1 MILLKEFTIAKTN
14 KVNIPFSPP
23 YIDQD
28 VLDEVMNTL
37 QSGWIT
43 TGPKVKA
50 LEQLS
55 AEIAGVQH
63 ALCVNS
69 WTSGALLVLKWLGL
83 QDGDEVIIPAYTYSA
98 TALAVLHSGGVP
110 VMVDIKEDFTIDP
123 EKLAAA
129 ITSKT
134 KAVITVDVAGWPCD
148 YSRINSILQEDSVKQ
163 IFTATSDVQAK
174 LGRPL
179 LIADAAHS
187 FGATYMGKPATL
199 GADITIFSLHA
210 VKNITTAEGGVIALN
225 LPLGFDN
232 GEIYK
237 WMRLN
242 AMNGQTADAFT
253 KTQKGNWRY
262 DIVSDGLKINLTD
275 VCAAIGLAQMRK
287 YKSQLLP
294 DRRRVFNHY
303 CSFFKNKDWAI
314 IPPYVDEERESSYH
328 LFLLRVKGITEAQRD
343 KIIQLVAEAGAATN
357 VHFVPMPMLTLFK
370 QKGYDIANYPQA
382 YDNYHNEISL
392 PIYSQLTDE
401 QCTFIEEQIEKAYI
415 AVVK

>member
-1 MILLKEFTIAKTN
+1 M
-14 KVNIPFSPP
+14 NIPFSPP

-69 WTSGALLVLKWLGL
+69 WTSGALLTLKWLGL
-83 QDGDEVIIPAYTYSA
+83 QDGDEVIVPAYTYSA
-98 TALAVLHSGGVP
+98 TALAVLHSGGIP
-110 VMVDIKEDFTIDP
+110 VMVDIKDDFTIDP

-134 KAVITVDVAGWPCD
+134 KAIITVDVAGWPCD
-148 YSRINSILQEDSVKQ
+148 YNRINSILQQDSVKQ
-163 IFTATSDVQAK
+163 IFAATGDVQEK

-225 LPLGFDN
+225 LPDGFDN
-232 GEIYK
+232 EETYK

-242 AMNGQTADAFT
+242 AMNGQTADALT

-287 YKSQLLP
+287 YKTQLLP
-294 DRRRVFNHY
+294 DRRRVFDHY
-303 CSFFKNKDWAI
+303 RRFFKDKDWAI
-314 IPPYVDEERESSYH
+314 MPPSADGERESSYH
-328 LFLLRVKGITEAQRD
+328 LFLLRIKDITEVQRD
-343 KIIQLVAEAGAATN
+343 RIIQLVAEAGAATN

-370 QKGYDIANYPQA
+370 QKGYNIADYPQA

-401 QCTFIEEQIEKAYI
+401 QCTFIEEQIEKAYL

>member
-1 MILLKEFTIAKTN
+1 M
-14 KVNIPFSPP
+14 NIPFSPP

-69 WTSGALLVLKWLGL
+69 WTSGALLTLKWLGL
-83 QDGDEVIIPAYTYSA
+83 QDGDEVIVPAYTYSA
-98 TALAVLHSGGVP
+98 TALAVLHSGGIP
-110 VMVDIKEDFTIDP
+110 VMVDIKDDFTIDP

-134 KAVITVDVAGWPCD
+134 KAIITVDVAGWPCD
-148 YSRINSILQEDSVKQ
+148 YNRINSILQRDSVKQ
-163 IFTATSDVQAK
+163 IFAANGDAQEK

-225 LPLGFDN
+225 LPVGFDN
-232 GEIYK
+232 EETYR

-242 AMNGQTADAFT
+242 AMNGQTADALT

-287 YKSQLLP
+287 YKTQLLP
-294 DRRRVFNHY
+294 DRRRVFDHY
-303 CSFFKNKDWAI
+303 HRFFKGKDWAI
-314 IPPYVDEERESSYH
+314 MPPSADGERESSYH
-328 LFLLRVKGITEAQRD
+328 LFLLRIKDITEVQRD
-343 KIIQLVAEAGAATN
+343 SIIQLVAEAGAATN

-370 QKGYDIANYPQA
+370 QKGYDIADYPQA

-401 QCTFIEEQIEKAYI
+401 QCTFIEEQIEKAYL

>member
-1 MILLKEFTIAKTN
+1 M
-14 KVNIPFSPP
+14 NIPFSPP

-69 WTSGALLVLKWLGL
+69 WTSGALLTLKWLGL
-83 QDGDEVIIPAYTYSA
+83 QDGDEVIVPAYTYSA
-98 TALAVLHSGGVP
+98 TALAVLHSGGIP
-110 VMVDIKEDFTIDP
+110 VMVDIKDDFTIDP

-134 KAVITVDVAGWPCD
+134 KAIITVDVAGWPCD
-148 YSRINSILQEDSVKQ
+148 YNRINSILQRDSVKQ
-163 IFTATSDVQAK
+163 IFAATSDVQEK

-225 LPLGFDN
+225 LPVGFDN
-232 GEIYK
+232 EETYR

-242 AMNGQTADAFT
+242 AMNGQTADALT

-287 YKSQLLP
+287 YKTQLLP
-294 DRRRVFNHY
+294 DRRRVFDHY
-303 CSFFKNKDWAI
+303 RRFFKDKNWAI
-314 IPPYVDEERESSYH
+314 MPPSADGERESSYH
-328 LFLLRVKGITEAQRD
+328 LFLLRIKDITEVQRD

-370 QKGYDIANYPQA
+370 QKGYNIADYPQA

-401 QCTFIEEQIEKAYI
+401 QCTFIEEQIEKAYL

>member
-1 MILLKEFTIAKTN
+1 
-14 KVNIPFSPP
+14 VNIPFSPP

-69 WTSGALLVLKWLGL
+69 WTSGALLTLKWLGL
-83 QDGDEVIIPAYTYSA
+83 QDGDEVIVPAYTYSA
-98 TALAVLHSGGVP
+98 TALAVLHSGGIP
-110 VMVDIKEDFTIDP
+110 VMVDIKDDFTIDP

-134 KAVITVDVAGWPCD
+134 KAIITVDVAGWPCD
-148 YSRINSILQEDSVKQ
+148 YNRINSILQRDSVKQ
-163 IFTATSDVQAK
+163 IFAATSDVQEK

-225 LPLGFDN
+225 LPVGFDN
-232 GEIYK
+232 EETYR

-242 AMNGQTADAFT
+242 AMNGQTADALT

-287 YKSQLLP
+287 YKTQLLP
-294 DRRRVFNHY
+294 DRRRVFDHY
-303 CSFFKNKDWAI
+303 RRFFKDKNWAI
-314 IPPYVDEERESSYH
+314 MPPSADGERESSYH
-328 LFLLRVKGITEAQRD
+328 LFLLRIKDITEVQRD

-370 QKGYDIANYPQA
+370 QKGYNIADYPQA

-401 QCTFIEEQIEKAYI
+401 QCTFIEEQIEKAYL

>member
-1 MILLKEFTIAKTN
+1 
-14 KVNIPFSPP
+14 VNIPFSPP

-28 VLDEVMNTL
+28 VLDEVMSTL

-69 WTSGALLVLKWLGL
+69 WTSGALLTLKWLGL
-83 QDGDEVIIPAYTYSA
+83 QEGDEVIVPAYTYSA

-129 ITSKT
+129 ITPKT
-134 KAVITVDVAGWPCD
+134 KAIITVDVAGWPCN
-148 YSRINSILQEDSVKQ
+148 YNRINSVLQQDSVKQ
-163 IFTATSDVQAK
+163 IFTATSHVQQK
-174 LGRPL
+174 LARPV

-225 LPLGFDN
+225 LPVGFDN
-232 GEIYK
+232 AEVYK

-287 YKSQLLP
+287 YKTQLLP
-294 DRRRVFNHY
+294 DRRRVFDHY
-303 CSFFKNKDWAI
+303 SRFFNNKEWAI
-314 IPPYVDEERESSYH
+314 MPPSKDADRESSYH
-328 LFLLRVKGITEAQRD
+328 LFLLRIKDITEAQRD
-343 KIIQLVAEAGAATN
+343 EIIQLVAEAGAATN

-415 AVVK
+415 EVVK

>member
-1 MILLKEFTIAKTN
+1 M
-14 KVNIPFSPP
+14 NIPFSPP

-98 TALAVLHSGGVP
+98 TALAVLHSGGIP

-123 EKLAAA
+123 EKLAAS
-129 ITSKT
+129 ITPKT
-134 KAVITVDVAGWPCD
+134 KAIITVDVAGWPCD

-225 LPLGFDN
+225 LPIGFDN
-232 GEIYK
+232 EETYK

-287 YKSQLLP
+287 YKTQLLP
-294 DRRRVFNHY
+294 DRRRVFDHY
-303 CSFFKNKDWAI
+303 SRFFKNKGWAI
-314 IPPYVDEERESSYH
+314 MPPSKDADRESSYH
-328 LFLLRVKGITEAQRD
+328 LFLLRINDITEAQRD
-343 KIIQLVAEAGAATN
+343 SIIQLVAEAGAATN

>member
-1 MILLKEFTIAKTN
+1 M
-14 KVNIPFSPP
+14 NIPFSPP

-69 WTSGALLVLKWLGL
+69 WTSGALLTLKWLGL
-83 QDGDEVIIPAYTYSA
+83 QDGDEVIVPAYTYSA
-98 TALAVLHSGGVP
+98 TALAVLHSGGIP
-110 VMVDIKEDFTIDP
+110 VMVDIKDDFTIDP

-134 KAVITVDVAGWPCD
+134 KAIITVDVAGWPCD
-148 YSRINSILQEDSVKQ
+148 YNRINSILQRDSVKQ
-163 IFTATSDVQAK
+163 IFAATSDVQEK

-225 LPLGFDN
+225 LPDGFDN
-232 GEIYK
+232 EETYK

-242 AMNGQTADAFT
+242 AMNGQTADALT

-287 YKSQLLP
+287 YKTQLLP
-294 DRRRVFNHY
+294 DRRRVFDHY
-303 CSFFKNKDWAI
+303 RRFFKDKDWAI
-314 IPPYVDEERESSYH
+314 MPPSADGERESSYH
-328 LFLLRVKGITEAQRD
+328 LFLLRIKDITEAQRD
-343 KIIQLVAEAGAATN
+343 NIIQLVAEAGAATN

-370 QKGYDIANYPQA
+370 QKGYNIADYPQA

-401 QCTFIEEQIEKAYI
+401 QCTFIEEQIEKAYL

>member
-1 MILLKEFTIAKTN
+1 MKEYTTVKTS

-28 VLDEVMNTL
+28 VLDEVMSTL

-69 WTSGALLVLKWLGL
+69 WTSGALLTLKWLGL
-83 QDGDEVIIPAYTYSA
+83 QDGDEVIVPAYTYSA
-98 TALAVLHSGGVP
+98 TALSVLHSGGIP

-123 EKLAAA
+123 EKIAQA

-134 KAVITVDVAGWPCD
+134 KAIITVDVAGWPCD
-148 YSRINSILQEDSVKQ
+148 YNRINSILQQDSVKQ
-163 IFTATSDVQAK
+163 QFNASSDVQQK

-225 LPLGFDN
+225 LNDDFDN
-232 GEIYK
+232 AEVYK

-242 AMNGQTADAFT
+242 AMNGQTADALT

-287 YKSQLLP
+287 YKTQLLP
-294 DRRRVFNHY
+294 DRRRVFDHY
-303 CSFFKNKDWAI
+303 GRFFSNKEWAI
-314 IPPYVDEERESSYH
+314 MPPSKDADRESSYH
-328 LFLLRVKGITEAQRD
+328 LFLLRIKGITEAQRD
-343 KIIQLVAEAGAATN
+343 KMIQLVAETGAATN

-382 YDNYHNEISL
+382 YNNYHNEISL

-415 AVVK
+415 EVVK

>member
-1 MILLKEFTIAKTN
+1 M
-14 KVNIPFSPP
+14 NIPFSPP
-23 YIDQD
+23 YIDKD
-28 VLDEVMNTL
+28 VLDEVMDTL

-50 LEQLS
+50 LEKLS
-55 AEIAGVQH
+55 ADISGVQH

-69 WTSGALLVLKWLGL
+69 WTSGAMLVLKWLGVKE
-83 QDGDEVIIPAYTYSA
+83 GDEVIVPAYTYAA
-98 TALAVLHSGGVP
+98 TALAVIHSGAKP
-110 VMVDIKEDFTIDP
+110 VMVDVLDDFTIDP
-123 EKLAAA
+123 KKIKAA
-129 ITSKT
+129 ITVNT
-134 KAVITVDVAGWPCD
+134 KAVITVDIAGWPCD
-148 YSRINSILQEDSVKQ
+148 YDAIRNVLCGDDVKE
-163 IFTATSDVQAK
+163 IFTPANEVQQQ

-187 FGATYMGKPATL
+187 FGAIYKSRQSSLA
-199 GADITIFSLHA
+199 ADVTVFSLHA

-225 LPLGFDN
+225 LQQPFDN
-232 GEIYK
+232 GVVYN

-262 DIVSDGLKINLTD
+262 DIVSDGLKVNLTD

-287 YKSQLLP
+287 YKSKLLP
-294 DRRRVFNHY
+294 DRRRIFEHY
-303 CSFFKNKDWAI
+303 NRFFADKNWAI
-314 IPPYVDEERESSYH
+314 LPPAISDERESSYH
-328 LFLLRVKGITEAQRD
+328 LYLLRINDITEAQRD

-370 QKGYDIANYPQA
+370 NMGYDINDYPVA
-382 YDNYHNEISL
+382 FNNYHNEISL

-401 QCTFIEEQIEKAYI
+401 QCTFIEEQIEKAYR

>member
-1 MILLKEFTIAKTN
+1 LKEFTIAKTN

-83 QDGDEVIIPAYTYSA
+83 QDEDEVIIPAYTYSA
-98 TALAVLHSGGVP
+98 TALAVLHSGGIP

-129 ITSKT
+129 ITPKT
-134 KAVITVDVAGWPCD
+134 KAIITVDVAGWPCD
-148 YSRINSILQEDSVKQ
+148 YNHINNILQQDSVKQ
-163 IFTATSDVQAK
+163 IFTATSDVQEK

-225 LPLGFDN
+225 LPAGFDN
-232 GEIYK
+232 EETYK

-287 YKSQLLP
+287 YKTQLLP
-294 DRRRVFNHY
+294 DRKRVFDHY
-303 CSFFKNKDWAI
+303 SRFFKNKGWAI
-314 IPPYVDEERESSYH
+314 MPPSKDADRESSYH
-328 LFLLRVKGITEAQRD
+328 LFLLRIKDITEVQRD
-343 KIIQLVAEAGAATN
+343 SIIQLVAEAGAATN

>member
-1 MILLKEFTIAKTN
+1 M
-14 KVNIPFSPP
+14 NIPFSPP

-69 WTSGALLVLKWLGL
+69 WTSGALLTLKWLGL
-83 QDGDEVIIPAYTYSA
+83 QDGDEVIVPAYTYSA
-98 TALAVLHSGGVP
+98 TALAVLHSGGIP
-110 VMVDIKEDFTIDP
+110 VMVDIKDDFTIDP

-134 KAVITVDVAGWPCD
+134 KAIITVDVAGWPCD
-148 YSRINSILQEDSVKQ
+148 YNRINSILQRDSVKQ
-163 IFTATSDVQAK
+163 IFAATSDVQEK

-225 LPLGFDN
+225 LPDGFDN
-232 GEIYK
+232 EETYK

-242 AMNGQTADAFT
+242 AMNGQTADALT

-287 YKSQLLP
+287 YKTQLLP
-294 DRRRVFNHY
+294 DRRRVFDHY
-303 CSFFKNKDWAI
+303 CRFFNDKYWAI
-314 IPPYVDEERESSYH
+314 MPPSADGERESSYH
-328 LFLLRVKGITEAQRD
+328 LFLLRIKDITEAQRD
-343 KIIQLVAEAGAATN
+343 NIIQLVAEAGAATN

-370 QKGYDIANYPQA
+370 QKGYNIADYPQA

-401 QCTFIEEQIEKAYI
+401 QCTFIEEQIEKAYL

>member
-1 MILLKEFTIAKTN
+1 M
-14 KVNIPFSPP
+14 NIPFSPP

-83 QDGDEVIIPAYTYSA
+83 QDEDEVIIPAYTYSA
-98 TALAVLHSGGVP
+98 TALAVLHSGGIP

-129 ITSKT
+129 ITPKT
-134 KAVITVDVAGWPCD
+134 KAIITVDVAGWPCD
-148 YSRINSILQEDSVKQ
+148 YNHINNILQQDSVKQ
-163 IFTATSDVQAK
+163 IFTATSDVQEK

-225 LPLGFDN
+225 LPAGFDN
-232 GEIYK
+232 EETYK

-287 YKSQLLP
+287 YKTQLLP
-294 DRRRVFNHY
+294 DRKRVFDHY
-303 CSFFKNKDWAI
+303 SRFFKNKGWAI
-314 IPPYVDEERESSYH
+314 MPPSKDADRESSYH
-328 LFLLRVKGITEAQRD
+328 LFLLRIKDITEVQRD
-343 KIIQLVAEAGAATN
+343 SIIQLVAEAGAATN